1 MRRIPE
7 EAFLST
13 ARIFGTVGCPF
24 WYRILQMPEKRR
36 ALPAPNATKPE
47 RGKALLVPN
56 ATNARKGKGIAGTE
70 CHKRQKRG
78 APIAQSAVQNT
89 SAGKKSQPGMPPRAR
104 KSQPK
109 APLYPAPTSVPC
121 DSVSISPKH
130 LPKVPQCL
138 PEASQHLPKAPQH
151 LSEVLRRPAPASAP
165 QPLPETMCQPRPP
178 ASVSTLCVTKCHY
191 LSFGKCF
198 DITEACRQR

>member
-1 MRRIPE
+1 M
-7 EAFLST
+7 ST

-56 ATNARKGKGIAGTE
+56 ATNARKE
-70 CHKRQKRG
+70 VPPLHR
-78 APIAQSAVQNT
+78 AQFRT
-89 SAGKKSQPGMPPRAR
+89 PRRAR

-109 APLYPAPTSVPC
+109 APRCFTEASQP
-121 DSVSISPKH
+121 SPKH
-130 LPKVPQCL
+130 LNTSRKFFGTMR
-138 PEASQHLPKAPQH
+138 QH
-151 LSEVLRRPAPASAP
+151 RYPAPASAP
-165 QPLPETMCQPRPP
+165 QPLPETLRQPQHP
-178 ASVSTLCVTKCHY
+178 ASISACASLDTLCVTKCHY

-198 DITEACRQR
+198 DVIRSVPSEMTDRMK

>member
-1 MRRIPE
+1 M
-7 EAFLST
+7 
-13 ARIFGTVGCPF
+13 PF
-24 WYRILQMPEKRR
+24 
-36 ALPAPNATKPE
+36 
-47 RGKALLVPN
+47 LVPN
-56 ATNARKGKGIAGTE
+56 FANARKEESIACTECHKARKGKGIAGTE